1 MIDASAFS
9 VSWNSGVAAC
19 SCSGSQAYGRRPEV
33 QQVPEES
40 RLACLPGQE
49 LAVGEGQELAV
60 GADERRNACCTAF
73 ACAIGILASAVQL
86 QFMRSEVLSTQVA
99 MQAPVLEYDRGKD
112 EVGCHRQISFLTH
125 CVAPQLALMY
135 EFLSSPCE

>member
-19 SCSGSQAYGRRPEV
+19 SCSGSQAYGCRPEV
-33 QQVPEES
+33 QQIPEES
-40 RLACLPGQE
+40 RLARQE
-49 LAVGEGQELAV
+49 SGSLQGQELAV
-60 GADERRNACCTAF
+60 GADERRNACCNAF
-73 ACAIGILASAVQL
+73 AIGILASAVQL

-99 MQAPVLEYDRGKD
+99 MQAPVREYEDRRRD